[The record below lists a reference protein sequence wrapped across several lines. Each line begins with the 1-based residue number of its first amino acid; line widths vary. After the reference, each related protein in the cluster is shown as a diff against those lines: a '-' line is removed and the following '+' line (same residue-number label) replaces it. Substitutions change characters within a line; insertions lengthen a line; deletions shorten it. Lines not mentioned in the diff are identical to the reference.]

1 MIKHVERAG
10 ITREIIIDME
20 DVYFMK
26 QIPVQTLRVVNI
38 VITRKTENYETRIY
52 VEDAHGS

>member
-1 MIKHVERAG
+1 MIKHVERVG
-10 ITREIIIDME
+10 IIKEIIIDTE

-26 QIPVQTLRVVNI
+26 QIPVQTPHVVNI